1 MRDGTG
7 HVANKRD
14 YIVNMKNMMANKREN
29 KSEPA
34 ACKTENKVNKKDH
47 ASYKTEL
54 IADKKGYVTDRTEYA
69 ADEKD
74 CVASPGSSRYIL
86 ARKEELSEK
95 LKNTIVD
102 YVTDQMLGKRFLT
115 PDHTEEQILQIF
127 EEEYIEEEGEQKK
140 IRKAL
145 KEGKSVYKG
154 RVEFEFC
161 KENYSALFE
170 KLWWT
175 LEIASEDEFEAING
189 YLDY

>member
-1 MRDGTG
+1 MKVGTG
-7 HVANKRD
+7 HIANKRD
-14 YIVNMKNMMANKREN
+14 YIVNMRNIMANKREN
-29 KSEPA
+29 K
-34 ACKTENKVNKKDH
+34 VNKRGYG
-47 ASYKTEL
+47 AYKTEL
-54 IADKKGYVTDRTEYA
+54 IADKKGYEKDKTEYA
-69 ADEKD
+69 ADEKGY
-74 CVASPGSSRYIL
+74 VTSPGSSRFIL

-102 YVTDQMLGKRFLT
+102 YVTDQMLGKKFLT
-115 PDHTEEQILQIF
+115 PDHTEDQILQIF
-127 EEEYIEEEGEQKK
+127 EEEYIEGEAEQKK

-170 KLWWT
+170 KLWRT
-175 LEIASEDEFEAING
+175 LEIASGDEFEAING

>member
-7 HVANKRD
+7 HIANKRD
-14 YIVNMKNMMANKREN
+14 YIVNMKNVMANKRG
-29 KSEPA
+29 
-34 ACKTENKVNKKDH
+34 NKVNKRGYAAYTTELLADNKDH
-47 ASYKTEL
+47 
-54 IADKKGYVTDRTEYA
+54 VTDQTEDMA
-69 ADEKD
+69 EEKAY
-74 CVASPGSSRYIL
+74 VVSSGSSRYIL

-102 YVTDQMLGKRFLT
+102 YVTDQMLGKKFLT
-115 PDHTEEQILQIF
+115 PDHTEEQIRQIF
-127 EEEYIEEEGEQKK
+127 EEEYIEGEAEQKK

-170 KLWWT
+170 KLWRT
-175 LEIASEDEFEAING
+175 LEIASGDEFEAING